1 MKSRLKSN
9 RLLFACALF
18 ATISSCNYSFTGA
31 SISPDV
37 KTLSIQ
43 YFPNYSSLGP
53 PYLSQSFT
61 EALKDLFIRQT
72 SLTLVSKNGDLQ
84 FEGQISGYSTTPAAI
99 QSDDRAASNRLSITV
114 QVRFVNTKDE
124 TQNFETSFSRFED
137 YSSSQD
143 LATVEE
149 ELIGKINEQLV
160 QDIFN
165 KSVSNW

>member
-1 MKSRLKSN
+1 MMV
-9 RLLFACALF
+9 LLSFSGLQ
-18 ATISSCNYSFTGA
+18 SCNYSFTGA

-37 KTLSIQ
+37 KTISIQ
-43 YFPNYSSLGP
+43 YFPNYASLGP

-61 EALKDLFIRQT
+61 ESLKDLFIRQT
-72 SLTLVSKNGDLQ
+72 SLTLVAKNGDLQ
-84 FEGQISGYSTTPAAI
+84 FEGQISGYATAPVAI
-99 QSDDRAASNRLSITV
+99 QADDRAASNRLTMTV

-137 YSSSQD
+137 YNSSQD
-143 LATVEE
+143 LAQVEE
-149 ELIGKINEQLV
+149 ELIRKINDQLV